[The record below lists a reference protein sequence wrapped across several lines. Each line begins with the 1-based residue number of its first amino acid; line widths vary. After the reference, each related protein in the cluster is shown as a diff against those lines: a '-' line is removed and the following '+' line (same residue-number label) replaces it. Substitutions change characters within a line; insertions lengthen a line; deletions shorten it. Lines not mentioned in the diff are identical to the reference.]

1 MNDIISNNAEY
12 KLKFAFVYCDKSSTL
27 IGSIAQ
33 LLITKNN
40 KLKYSWSKQNDLI

>member
-33 LLITKNN
+33 LLITKKNN
-40 KLKYSWSKQNDLI
+40 KLKYS